1 MSNSQLNKLKLRIKH
16 GTEIT
21 LETSSN
27 VVGDSSYENNFPHNL
42 LLINTKV
49 PNLRKAFTS
58 NYSANLKLS
67 RT

>member
-21 LETSSN
+21 LESSSN

-42 LLINTKV
+42 LLINTTV

>member
-1 MSNSQLNKLKLRIKH
+1 MSNLQLNKLKLRIKH
-16 GTEIT
+16 GSEIT

-27 VVGDSSYENNFPHNL
+27 VVGDSSYENNFPYNL

-67 RT
+67 KS

>member
-58 NYSANLKLS
+58 NCSANLKLS